1 MANLMANKAAF
12 YRKGIDK
19 LIQIFP
25 DDAPVFHDELLG
37 EEISDKQQFYR
48 IYQEGDFGYAGVTNE
63 MGSSTF
69 DDFQTPYTMDI
80 TPLKRQIGWI
90 TSTEAAEG
98 DLYGIVRR
106 AVPKL
111 KVSLRNTM
119 ELVVAN
125 QINNFT
131 STSVPYRVPD
141 ALALISTA
149 HTLDGGSTA
158 TNRPSSDIAFS
169 ALALEQALQELRDQ
183 VSHRGIPMPQVGPF
197 TLIVPNELEGVAL
210 RVVNSMQMAQTGN
223 NDSNVLNKRRIAN
236 VHANPW
242 LTDAN
247 NWALQTAAKSRRVI
261 CLVRRRGVTMH
272 QQYSIFKDAEVFTVN
287 EIYQVFNKD
296 WRGFWGTAPS

>member
-19 LIQIFP
+19 IVKAYKDGKPEF
-25 DDAPVFHDELLG
+25 FSELLG
-37 EEISDKQQFYR
+37 EEITDKQSFYR
-48 IYQEGDFGYAGVTNE
+48 IYTEGDFGYAGVVNE
-63 MGSSTF
+63 MGSSVF

-90 TSTEAAEG
+90 TSTEAVEG

-111 KVSLRNTM
+111 KKALRNTM
-119 ELVVAN
+119 ELAVAN
-125 QINNFT
+125 QINNMT
-131 STSVPYRVPD
+131 STSVPYATPD
-141 ALALISTA
+141 GLALISTA
-149 HTLDGGSTA
+149 HTIEGGTA
-158 TNRPSSDIAFS
+158 ANRPASDIAFS

-183 VSHRGIPMPQVGPF
+183 VSHRGIPNPEVGPF
-197 TLIVPNELEGVAL
+197 TLIVPNELLGVAK
-210 RVVNSMQMAQTGN
+210 RVVEASGFAQTAN
-223 NDSNVLNKRRIAN
+223 NDPNALIRETGIR

-247 NWALQTAAKSRRVI
+247 NWALQSTSKMDRNI

-272 QQYSIFKDAEVFTVN
+272 QQFDIYKDAEVMTVN

>member
-19 LIQIFP
+19 IIKTY
-25 DDAPVFHDELLG
+25 DDGVPQFFGELLG
-37 EEISDKQQFYR
+37 EEINDKQQFYR
-48 IYQEGDFGYAGVTNE
+48 IYTEGDFGYAGVVNE

-90 TSTEAAEG
+90 TSTEAVEG

-111 KVSLRNTM
+111 KTALRNTM
-119 ELVVAN
+119 ELAVAN

-131 STSVPYRVPD
+131 STAVPYRVPD

-149 HTLDGGSTA
+149 HTTQGGTA
-158 TNRPSSDIAFS
+158 ANRPSSDIAFS
-169 ALALEQALQELRDQ
+169 ATALEQALQELRDQ

-210 RVVNSMQMAQTGN
+210 RVVNSMQQAQTAN
-223 NDSNVLNKRRIAN
+223 NDSNQLNKKRIN
-236 VHANPW
+236 VIHANPW

-247 NWALQTAAKSRRVI
+247 NWALQVTSKDKRVI
-261 CLVRRRGVTMH
+261 CAVRRRGVTMH
-272 QQYSIFKDAEVFTVN
+272 QEFDIYKDAEVFTVN
-287 EIYQVFNKD
+287 EIYQLFNKD
-296 WRGFWGTAPS
+296 WRGFWGTAPA